1 MDCTYLSTSFQT
13 SPRLN
18 FNEFRMIIG
27 KAVNYVRRHGVKFL
41 YAGFMAH
48 WGTVSILINGYY
60 YGVANTEW
68 YMKYE
73 AAVKAKCKS
82 KLDSFFGLLA
92 KLTGYSGVHVDQV
105 NCFSFFTD
113 IFPL

>member
-1 MDCTYLSTSFQT
+1 
-13 SPRLN
+13 
-18 FNEFRMIIG
+18 MIVG

-82 KLDSFFGLLA
+82 KLDSFFGLLT
-92 KLTGYSGVHVDQV
+92 KFTGYSGVHVDQV
-105 NCFSFFTD
+105 NCFPIFTD